1 MGMWADVVN
10 LETLKFGFV
19 FCLICFRILCL
30 TLVGNEY
37 DITRTRFLGATAS
50 HPTILYLES
59 AKESTRN
66 PLGIPNES

>member
-19 FCLICFRILCL
+19 FCLIYFRILCL

-50 HPTILYLES
+50 PPTLSSLFGVY
-59 AKESTRN
+59 
-66 PLGIPNES
+66 